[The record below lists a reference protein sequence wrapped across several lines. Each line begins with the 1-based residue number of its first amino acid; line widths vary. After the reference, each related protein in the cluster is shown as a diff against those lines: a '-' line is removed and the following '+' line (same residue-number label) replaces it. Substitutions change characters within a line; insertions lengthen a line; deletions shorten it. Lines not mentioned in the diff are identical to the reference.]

1 MKKEMVSQ
9 YQLKGFWR
17 RYSYYFLPAIA
28 VVAVVGLF
36 ILMMPQFIKFFEVRG
51 KIKEKEEE
59 ARSLEEKLE
68 GLKKINAAL
77 LKEDVDKATKLL
89 PNEKKVAEVFLNLR
103 ILSEEE
109 ELFLDELMVN
119 PGLIA
124 TESAGVEEV
133 IFETTV
139 YGALE
144 NIRKFLGRM
153 DFIGPILSF
162 EDLALEYF
170 EEEEMWGARLSFL
183 DFYSFKKYPYRTI
196 SPLPEISE
204 SLGEVKNK
212 MKEFKSP
219 YLEVVSGAV
228 PSELPPLP
236 VGRGDIF
243 SLP

>member
-1 MKKEMVSQ
+1 MVSQ

-68 GLKKINAAL
+68 ELEKINAAL
-77 LKEDVDKATKLL
+77 LKEDLDKATKLL
-89 PNEKKVAEVFLNLR
+89 PDEKKVAEVFLNLR

-133 IFETTV
+133 SFETTV

-170 EEEEMWGARLSFL
+170 EEEDIWAAKLSFL
-183 DFYSFKKYPYRTI
+183 DFYSHKKYLYRTI

-219 YLEVVSGAV
+219 YLEAVSGAV
-228 PSELPPLP
+228 PSELLPLP